1 MRCTTLAKTVFFILP
16 GSKSRKQLQLMH
28 SSVLCQGYTHITSN
42 NRAANAIPSG
52 APPKPR
58 RQLHSQRR
66 SAFWCVKRHLKTSL
80 SALPFRDNALFL
92 RPSSPLRIKIAE
104 KRRQQEEKENRK
116 RAQKWGD
123 NLHTRRKR
131 FSALRAM
138 NPNLANRFR
147 DAHRLMT
154 MRTGKITVR
163 LAVLPAALV

>member
-1 MRCTTLAKTVFFILP
+1 MPFLAALRLNCAAMPFPAALRFLV
-16 GSKSRKQLQLMH
+16 RQ
-28 SSVLCQGYTHITSN
+28 TS
-42 NRAANAIPSG
+42 
-52 APPKPR
+52 
-58 RQLHSQRR
+58 
-66 SAFWCVKRHLKTSL
+66 LKTSL

>member
-80 SALPFRDNALFL
+80 STLPFATTPHSCACRLLYEL
-92 RPSSPLRIKIAE
+92 RLL
-104 KRRQQEEKENRK
+104 
-116 RAQKWGD
+116 QKG
-123 NLHTRRKR
+123 NSKRRKR
-131 FSALRAM
+131 
-138 NPNLANRFR
+138 
-147 DAHRLMT
+147 
-154 MRTGKITVR
+154 TGKGHRSEATTYMR
-163 LAVLPAALV
+163 AVKDSPHLGQ